1 MAALFN
7 CWLISQCTSL
17 VTNDINSDTKGF
29 CASAYM
35 QCNGERDAQ
44 YGCDMADLL
53 RKCNT
58 IVSVKLIERVYEIK
72 K

>member
-1 MAALFN
+1 M
-7 CWLISQCTSL
+7 
-17 VTNDINSDTKGF
+17 TNDINSDTKGF